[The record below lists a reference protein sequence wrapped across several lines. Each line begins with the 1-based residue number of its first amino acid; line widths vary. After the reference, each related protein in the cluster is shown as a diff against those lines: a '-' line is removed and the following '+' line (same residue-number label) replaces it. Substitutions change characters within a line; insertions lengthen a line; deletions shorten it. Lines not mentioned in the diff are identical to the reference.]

1 MTVDDDDNVIEM
13 IRPGD
18 AIGVEGRGGRPG
30 REPESETG
38 DTLPLPGDEYV
49 ACGRVSNKPQLMLC
63 FILRD
68 QSYELFPY
76 GDLVRVRLAAPSTP
90 GAGRVIRMRF
100 AGDGVMDVKIEG
112 RNLLEL
118 VHNLRRH
125 RIPWLRETPTDRTFA
140 APRAVVITRI
150 AIGLAEGRW

>member
-1 MTVDDDDNVIEM
+1 VDDDDNVIEM
-13 IRPGD
+13 VRPGEASGTD
-18 AIGVEGRGGRPG
+18 GRGSRPG

-38 DTLPLPGDEYV
+38 DALPLPGDEYV
-49 ACGRVSNKPQLMLC
+49 ACGRIGNHAEPMLC

-76 GDLVRVRLAAPSTP
+76 GDLVRVRLTAPSMP

-100 AGDGVMDVKIEG
+100 VGDSVTDVRIEG

-118 VHNLRRH
+118 VHNLRRQ
-125 RIPWLRETPTDRTFA
+125 RIPWLRETPTDRPFFDR
-140 APRAVVITRI
+140 RAVVITRI